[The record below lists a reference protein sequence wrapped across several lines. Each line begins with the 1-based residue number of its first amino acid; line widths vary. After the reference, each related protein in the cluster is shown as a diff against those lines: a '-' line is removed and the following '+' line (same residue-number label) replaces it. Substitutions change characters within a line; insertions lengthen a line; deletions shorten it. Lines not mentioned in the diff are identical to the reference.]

1 MTFWIGIV
9 VGCLFAWQ
17 FAKTGFYQSW
27 MILFN
32 LVISTYLAVFLR
44 PVLVESFA
52 IAGRGPYAYA
62 ITMLA
67 TATAAFM
74 ILHGILHILFT
85 SQFSASFPK
94 ILDILG
100 SGFLGF
106 WGGILIW
113 SFAGLLICITP
124 FSQTTLIRGIDFENE
139 VKQCNTPYLCWWFD
153 LVNTAISRQ
162 EDKVTGEAAIE
173 QLFKDVKSR
182 KWKRRAWAA
191 RPAKTFV
198 TAEPN
203 EAAEPNRP
211 DTPETITDHN
221 KPAAPSGR

>member
-1 MTFWIGIV
+1 MTFWIGII

-44 PVLVESFA
+44 PVLVERFA
-52 IAGRGPYAYA
+52 IAGTGPYAYA

-74 ILHGILHILFT
+74 ILQGILQILFT

-94 ILDILG
+94 ILDIFG

-106 WGGILIW
+106 WAGLLVW

-124 FSQTTLIRGIDFENE
+124 LSQTTLIKGIDFENE
-139 VKQCNTPYLCWWFD
+139 VKQCSTPYLCWWCD
-153 LVNTAISRQ
+153 LVNTAVSRQ
-162 EDKVTGEAAIE
+162 EEKVTSEEAIE

-191 RPAKTFV
+191 RPAKTFD

-203 EAAEPNRP
+203 KPAEPNRP
-211 DTPETITDHN
+211 DTPATIANPNNT
-221 KPAAPSGR
+221 AAPPGR

>member
-1 MTFWIGIV
+1 MTFWIGII

-44 PVLVESFA
+44 PVLVERFA
-52 IAGRGPYAYA
+52 IAGTGPYAYA
-62 ITMLA
+62 LTMLA

-74 ILHGILHILFT
+74 ILQGILHILFT

-94 ILDILG
+94 ILDIFG

-106 WGGILIW
+106 WAGLLVW
-113 SFAGLLICITP
+113 SFAGLLICVTP
-124 FSQTTLIRGIDFENE
+124 FSKTTLIKGIDLENE
-139 VKQCNTPYLCWWFD
+139 LKQSGTPYLSWWCD
-153 LVNTAISRQ
+153 LVNTAVSGQQ
-162 EDKVTGEAAIE
+162 ERVTGEDAIE

-191 RPAKTFV
+191 SPV
-198 TAEPN
+198 TTIDTTGPNKPAEPN
-203 EAAEPNRP
+203 STDA
-211 DTPETITDHN
+211 PETITNHN
-221 KPAAPSGR
+221 NTPAPPGR